1 MARTRDESEAL
12 SATDV
17 VEITQVVHLYRHIL
31 DGRLWDRL
39 SDVFTDDG
47 VFDMSLEKGT
57 SQGGRSFN
65 GIAELRAM
73 FEVVDHAQ
81 AHHVSNVYVYEHGGH
96 VRALCKFFMPDTKG
110 RFHTG
115 EYADRLVRTGHGW
128 RIKHRMIKERR
139 YFDADYRPW
148 TLLEA
153 DF

>member
-1 MARTRDESEAL
+1 MSETFAAAGL
-12 SATDV
+12 SSDDIID
-17 VEITQVVHLYRHIL
+17 ITQVVHLYGHIL

-39 SDVFTDDG
+39 PDVFTDDG
-47 VFDMSLEKGT
+47 VFDMSLEQGT
-57 SQGGRSFN
+57 SMGGRRFN

-73 FEVVDHAQ
+73 FEVVDHAL

-115 EYADRLVRTGHGW
+115 EYADRLVRTERGW

-153 DF
+153 EL